1 MIRILILIIAIA
13 LIKPSSADCQEVSIE
28 RDVLVRVISQLDSF
42 EVLKKLEKEYI
53 AFKDSCIMLNN
64 SHLDYISVQENII
77 LNKDG
82 QIKNLNEAVVEYKNL
97 VEVSDRLA
105 NSYKEKH
112 KVAKRNNI
120 ISLVSGGAFTIG
132 LTTALLIVL
141 L

>member
-1 MIRILILIIAIA
+1 
-13 LIKPSSADCQEVSIE
+13 
-28 RDVLVRVISQLDSF
+28 
-42 EVLKKLEKEYI
+42 
-53 AFKDSCIMLNN
+53 MLNN